1 MVSLEVALSVLEK
14 DHLQDPEIALA
25 SYILDSLFRELYEK
39 PWIYHRRFYYDEG
52 GCFTGGTPLAE
63 IRARRNEAVNS
74 IRRDVA
80 KFFAEKVPKDF
91 MLYVADNVY
100 LPEGLLD
107 TVEVYGGLAVFIAP
121 RRPYVTWAV
130 KQNLRFSV
138 NVRRDRFSP
147 RTVIVDVE
155 AVPEE
160 TQMLLRLSRPIP
172 RELFSRLAEALKSHN
187 VYSPEHAVVT
197 EVEL

>member
-1 MVSLEVALSVLEK
+1 MVSLEVVITVLRES
-14 DHLQDPEIALA
+14 HLRDPEVALA
-25 SYILDSLFRELYEK
+25 SYILNSLLRELYEK

-63 IRARRNEAVNS
+63 IRARRDEAVNS
-74 IRRDVA
+74 IRRDVV
-80 KFFAEKVPKDF
+80 KFFAEKTPRDF
-91 MLYVADNVY
+91 MLYVVDDVY

-107 TVEVYGGLAVFIAP
+107 TVEVYGGLALFIAP
-121 RRPYVTWAV
+121 RRPRVDWAV
-130 KQNLRFSV
+130 RQNLRFSV
-138 NVRRDRFSP
+138 NVHRDRFSP
-147 RTVIVDVE
+147 RTIIVDVE

-172 RELFSRLAEALKSHN
+172 RELFPRLAEALKSHN
-187 VYSPEHAVVT
+187 VYSPEHTVVI